1 MFAVYN
7 IQYETINNC
16 MLARVSSVME
26 KIVPKKLRRII
37 SNATDVSLLTCN
49 IYIKH
54 VLHS

>member
-7 IQYETINNC
+7 IQYDTINNC
-16 MLARVSSVME
+16 MLARVSSVLE

>member
-7 IQYETINNC
+7 IQYDTINNC
-16 MLARVSSVME
+16 MLARVSSVLE

-37 SNATDVSLLTCN
+37 SNAADVSLLTCN